1 VTPNE
6 RSNPETKTEE
16 YVRKAMKN
24 KHKIEKK
31 KRSNKGKKEDI
42 I

>member
-6 RSNPETKTEE
+6 RNNPETKTEE
-16 YVRKAMKN
+16 YVRKAIIN
-24 KHKIEKK
+24 KHNIEKK
-31 KRSNKGKKEDI
+31 KRRNKGKKEDI